1 MCRDETLSIWKSL
14 LKLLRVTRKWTG
26 SPASGPDSINRIYR
40 LQFSVFL
47 FLKPFFW
54 QLVIR

>member
-47 FLKPFFW
+47 SLKPFF
-54 QLVIR
+54 